1 MSINYTKG
9 SCQDYEAAC
18 FYDELLEEAGLPFND
33 LLVNDLL
40 LNERRMADIQKKQK
54 LLEAEIAA
62 KNHELL
68 IACMQVCYTE
78 LSENTERIEQAEAE
92 ITALREQLKNTILHK
107 QDMEMR
113 NTEVYKYMHN
123 LLGPDVVEIFDRDH
137 RVWRGNMEENHLDA
151 GGNNE

>member
-18 FYDELLEEAGLPFND
+18 FYDELLEEAGLPLND

-62 KNHELL
+62 K
-68 IACMQVCYTE
+68 I
-78 LSENTERIEQAEAE
+78 
-92 ITALREQLKNTILHK
+92 LR
-107 QDMEMR
+107 
-113 NTEVYKYMHN
+113 
-123 LLGPDVVEIFDRDH
+123 
-137 RVWRGNMEENHLDA
+137 
-151 GGNNE
+151 